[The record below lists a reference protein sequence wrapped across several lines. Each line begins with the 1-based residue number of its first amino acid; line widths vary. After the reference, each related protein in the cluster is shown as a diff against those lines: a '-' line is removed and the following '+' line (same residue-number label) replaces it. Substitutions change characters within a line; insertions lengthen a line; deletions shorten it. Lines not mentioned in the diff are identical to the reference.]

1 MKISKIATK
10 WLSVAATAVMLLSM
24 ASAGF
29 GASAAA
35 QTKKFLDPFDESS
48 YQKVNGHWTFT
59 KADRYTV
66 TLPDNYDVDLAKI
79 DGNGG
84 VFGFNP
90 NKPALA
96 AFSTGKTLKLF
107 KEIYGDTPYVRKN
120 NLMKNYVAVE
130 TEMVYHFANG
140 FKDFEFMGIASSDSG
155 SGNWAGAYGMEEDP
169 VVEFYYSDRA
179 DGGWKAMTYASL
191 RVMPA
196 AESSTYCYFT
206 NGERNTSSAKP
217 TIPTSA
223 RYLKIRFKNGCTY
236 DKASGKWEENYKNWQ
251 CVLGYLLVN
260 EYTAPQSGNSGSG
273 NQSQVSK
280 PGSTDQTG
288 SSAPG
293 SSAPGSSVPGSS
305 GRPDGENVTSGS
317 VSDTSSDN
325 TADVSQTPDGK
336 QPDTADKPANGTA
349 GLTDEEVIA
358 KYGDGDTR
366 FEKHMD
372 GDSVIYVLTSRKND
386 WVFNGILIACN
397 AVVLAGIAVAA
408 ILIARKKGS
417 GQ

>member
-1 MKISKIATK
+1 MKLSKIVIK
-10 WLSVAATAVMLLSM
+10 WLSVAVTAVMLLSM
-24 ASAGF
+24 ASVGF
-29 GASAAA
+29 GVSAAA

-48 YQKVNGHWTFT
+48 YQQVNGHWTFT

-79 DGNGG
+79 DSNGG

-96 AFSTGKTLKLF
+96 AFNTGKTLKLF
-107 KEIYGDTPYVRKN
+107 KEIYGDTPYTRKS

-140 FKDFEFMGIASSDSG
+140 FKNFEFMGIASSDSG
-155 SGNWAGAYGMEEDP
+155 SGNWAGAYGMEENP
-169 VVEFYYSDRA
+169 PVEFYYSDRA
-179 DGGWKAMTYASL
+179 DGGWKSMSYASL

-206 NGERNTSSAKP
+206 NGDRNTSSAKP
-217 TIPTSA
+217 SIPTSA

-236 DKASGKWEENYKNWQ
+236 DKKTGHWEENYKNWQ

-280 PGSTDQTG
+280 PGSGNQTG
-288 SSAPG
+288 SGNSG
-293 SSAPGSSVPGSS
+293 SVS
-305 GRPDGENVTSGS
+305 RPDGGNTASGS
-317 VSDTSSDN
+317 VSDTDSDN
-325 TADVSQTPDGK
+325 TVDVSQTPDGK
-336 QPDTADKPANGTA
+336 QPDAADTSVDGTA
-349 GLTDEEVIA
+349 GLTDQEVIA
-358 KYGDGDTR
+358 KYGDGNTQ
-366 FEKHMD
+366 FEKYMD

-386 WVFNGILIACN
+386 WVFNGILIGCN
-397 AVVLAGIAVAA
+397 VVVLAGIAVAA

-417 GQ
+417 GK

>member
-1 MKISKIATK
+1 MKLSKIVIK

-24 ASAGF
+24 ASVGF
-29 GASAAA
+29 GVSAAA

-48 YQKVNGHWTFT
+48 YQQVNGHWTFT

-79 DGNGG
+79 DSNGG

-96 AFSTGKTLKLF
+96 AFNTGKTLKLF
-107 KEIYGDTPYVRKN
+107 KEIYGNTPYTRKS

-140 FKDFEFMGIASSDSG
+140 FKNFEFMGIASSDSG
-155 SGNWAGAYGMEEDP
+155 SGNWAGAYGMEENP
-169 VVEFYYSDRA
+169 PVEFYYSDRA
-179 DGGWKAMTYASL
+179 DGGWKSMSYASL

-206 NGERNTSSAKP
+206 NGDRNTSSAKP
-217 TIPTSA
+217 SIPTSA

-236 DKASGKWEENYKNWQ
+236 DKKTGHWEENYKNWQ

-280 PGSTDQTG
+280 PDKNNQAGSNN
-288 SSAPG
+288 SNAVS
-293 SSAPGSSVPGSS
+293 
-305 GRPDGENVTSGS
+305 RPDGENTASDS
-317 VSDTSSDN
+317 VSNAGSDDAADTP
-325 TADVSQTPDGK
+325 QTPDGK
-336 QPDTADKPANGTA
+336 QPDAADTSVDGTA
-349 GLTDEEVIA
+349 GLTDKEVIA
-358 KYGDGDTR
+358 KYGDGNTQ
-366 FEKHMD
+366 FEKYMD

-386 WVFNGILIACN
+386 WVFNGILIGCN
-397 AVVLAGIAVAA
+397 VVVLTGIAVAA

-417 GQ
+417 GK

>member
-1 MKISKIATK
+1 MKLSKIVIK
-10 WLSVAATAVMLLSM
+10 WLSVAVTAVMLLSM
-24 ASAGF
+24 ASVGF
-29 GASAAA
+29 GVSAAA

-48 YQKVNGHWTFT
+48 YQQVNGHWTFT

-79 DGNGG
+79 DSNGG

-96 AFSTGKTLKLF
+96 AFNTGKTLKLF
-107 KEIYGDTPYVRKN
+107 KEIYGDTPYTRKS

-140 FKDFEFMGIASSDSG
+140 FKNFEFMGIASSDSG
-155 SGNWAGAYGMEEDP
+155 SGNWAGAYGMEENP
-169 VVEFYYSDRA
+169 PVEFYYSDRA
-179 DGGWKAMTYASL
+179 DGGWKSMSYASL

-206 NGERNTSSAKP
+206 NGDRNTSSAKP
-217 TIPTSA
+217 SIPTSA

-236 DKASGKWEENYKNWQ
+236 DKKTGHWEENYKNWQ

-280 PGSTDQTG
+280 PGSGNQTG
-288 SSAPG
+288 SGNSG
-293 SSAPGSSVPGSS
+293 SVS
-305 GRPDGENVTSGS
+305 RPDGGNTASGS
-317 VSDTSSDN
+317 VSDTDSDN
-325 TADVSQTPDGK
+325 TVDVSQTPDGK
-336 QPDTADKPANGTA
+336 QPDAADTSVDGTA
-349 GLTDEEVIA
+349 GLTDLEVIA
-358 KYGDGDTR
+358 KYGDGNTQ
-366 FEKHMD
+366 FEKYMD

-386 WVFNGILIACN
+386 WVFNGILIGCN
-397 AVVLAGIAVAA
+397 VVVLAGIAVAA

-417 GQ
+417 GK

>member
-1 MKISKIATK
+1 MKLSKIVIK

-24 ASAGF
+24 ASVGF
-29 GASAAA
+29 GVSAAA

-48 YQKVNGHWTFT
+48 YQQVNGHWTFT

-79 DGNGG
+79 DSNGG

-96 AFSTGKTLKLF
+96 AFNTGKTLKLF
-107 KEIYGDTPYVRKN
+107 KEIYGNTPYTRKS

-140 FKDFEFMGIASSDSG
+140 FKNFEFMGIASSDSG
-155 SGNWAGAYGMEEDP
+155 SGNWAGAYGMEENP
-169 VVEFYYSDRA
+169 PVEFYYSDRA
-179 DGGWKAMTYASL
+179 DGGWKSMSYASL

-206 NGERNTSSAKP
+206 NGDRNTSSAKP
-217 TIPTSA
+217 SIPTSA

-236 DKASGKWEENYKNWQ
+236 DKKTGHWEENYKNWQ

-280 PGSTDQTG
+280 PDKNNQAGSNN
-288 SSAPG
+288 SNAVS
-293 SSAPGSSVPGSS
+293 
-305 GRPDGENVTSGS
+305 RPDGENTASDS
-317 VSDTSSDN
+317 VSNAGSDDAADTP
-325 TADVSQTPDGK
+325 QTPDGK
-336 QPDTADKPANGTA
+336 QPDAADTSVDGTA
-349 GLTDEEVIA
+349 GLTDKEVIA
-358 KYGDGDTR
+358 KYGDGNTQ
-366 FEKHMD
+366 FEKYMD

-386 WVFNGILIACN
+386 WVFNGILIGCN
-397 AVVLAGIAVAA
+397 VVVLAGIAVAA

-417 GQ
+417 GK

>member
-1 MKISKIATK
+1 MKLSKIVIK

-24 ASAGF
+24 ASVGF
-29 GASAAA
+29 GVSAAA

-48 YQKVNGHWTFT
+48 YQQVNGHWTFT

-79 DGNGG
+79 DSNGG

-96 AFSTGKTLKLF
+96 AFNTGKTLKLF
-107 KEIYGDTPYVRKN
+107 KEIYGNTPYTRKS

-155 SGNWAGAYGMEEDP
+155 SGNWAGAYGMEENP
-169 VVEFYYSDRA
+169 PVEFYYSDRA
-179 DGGWKAMTYASL
+179 DGGWKAMKYASL

-196 AESSTYCYFT
+196 AEASTYCYFT

-236 DKASGKWEENYKNWQ
+236 DKKTGHWEENYKNWQ

-280 PGSTDQTG
+280 PDKNNQAGSGNSG
-288 SSAPG
+288 SVS
-293 SSAPGSSVPGSS
+293 
-305 GRPDGENVTSGS
+305 RPDGGNTASGS
-317 VSDTSSDN
+317 VSDTDSDN
-325 TADVSQTPDGK
+325 TVDVSQTPDGK
-336 QPDTADKPANGTA
+336 QPDAADTSVDGTA
-349 GLTDEEVIA
+349 GLTDKEVIA
-358 KYGDGDTR
+358 KYGDGNTQ
-366 FEKHMD
+366 FEKYMD

-386 WVFNGILIACN
+386 WVFNGILIGCN
-397 AVVLAGIAVAA
+397 VVVLAGIAVAA

-417 GQ
+417 GK

>member
-1 MKISKIATK
+1 MKLSKIVIK

-24 ASAGF
+24 ASVGF
-29 GASAAA
+29 GVSAAA

-48 YQKVNGHWTFT
+48 YQQVNGHWTFT

-96 AFSTGKTLKLF
+96 AFNTGKTLKLF
-107 KEIYGDTPYVRKN
+107 KEIYGNTPYTRKS

-140 FKDFEFMGIASSDSG
+140 FKNFEFMGIASSDSG
-155 SGNWAGAYGMEEDP
+155 SGNWAGAYGMEENP
-169 VVEFYYSDRA
+169 PVEFYYSDRA
-179 DGGWKAMTYASL
+179 DGGWKSMSYASL

-206 NGERNTSSAKP
+206 NGDRNTSSAKP
-217 TIPTSA
+217 SIPTSA

-236 DKASGKWEENYKNWQ
+236 DKKTGHWEENYKNWQ

-280 PGSTDQTG
+280 PGSGNQTG
-288 SSAPG
+288 SGNSG
-293 SSAPGSSVPGSS
+293 SVS
-305 GRPDGENVTSGS
+305 RPDGGNTASGS
-317 VSDTSSDN
+317 VSDTDSDN
-325 TADVSQTPDGK
+325 TVDVSQTPDGN
-336 QPDTADKPANGTA
+336 QPDAADTSVDGTA
-349 GLTDEEVIA
+349 GLTDKEVIA
-358 KYGDGDTR
+358 KYGDGNTQ
-366 FEKHMD
+366 FEKYMD

-386 WVFNGILIACN
+386 WVFNGILIGCN
-397 AVVLAGIAVAA
+397 VVVLAGIAVAA

-417 GQ
+417 GK

>member
-1 MKISKIATK
+1 MKLSKIVIK

-24 ASAGF
+24 ASVGF
-29 GASAAA
+29 GVSAAA

-48 YQKVNGHWTFT
+48 YQQVNGHWTFT

-79 DGNGG
+79 DSNGG

-96 AFSTGKTLKLF
+96 AFNTGKTLKLF
-107 KEIYGDTPYVRKN
+107 KEIYGDTPYTRKS

-140 FKDFEFMGIASSDSG
+140 FKNFEFMGIASSDSG
-155 SGNWAGAYGMEEDP
+155 SGNWAGAYGMEENP
-169 VVEFYYSDRA
+169 PVEFYYSDRA
-179 DGGWKAMTYASL
+179 DGGWKSMSYASL

-206 NGERNTSSAKP
+206 NGDRNTSSAKP
-217 TIPTSA
+217 SIPTSA

-236 DKASGKWEENYKNWQ
+236 DKKTGHWEENYKNWQ

-280 PGSTDQTG
+280 PGSGNQTG
-288 SSAPG
+288 SGNSG
-293 SSAPGSSVPGSS
+293 SVS
-305 GRPDGENVTSGS
+305 RPDGGNTASGS
-317 VSDTSSDN
+317 VSDTDSDN
-325 TADVSQTPDGK
+325 TVDVSQTPDGN
-336 QPDTADKPANGTA
+336 QPDTPDKPADGTA
-349 GLTDEEVIA
+349 GLTDQEVIA
-358 KYGDGDTR
+358 KYGDGNTQ

-386 WVFNGILIACN
+386 WVFNGILIGCN
-397 AVVLAGIAVAA
+397 VVVLAGIAVAA

-417 GQ
+417 GK

>member
-29 GASAAA
+29 GVSAAA

-48 YQKVNGHWTFT
+48 YQQVNGHWTFT

-79 DGNGG
+79 DSNGG

-96 AFSTGKTLKLF
+96 AFNTGKTLKLF
-107 KEIYGDTPYVRKN
+107 KEIYGNTPYTRKS

-140 FKDFEFMGIASSDSG
+140 FKNFEFMGIASSDSG
-155 SGNWAGAYGMEEDP
+155 SGNWAGAYGMEENP
-169 VVEFYYSDRA
+169 PVEFYYSDRA
-179 DGGWKAMTYASL
+179 DGGWKSMSYASL

-206 NGERNTSSAKP
+206 NGDRNTSSAKP
-217 TIPTSA
+217 SIPTSA

-236 DKASGKWEENYKNWQ
+236 DKKTGHWEENYKNWQ

-273 NQSQVSK
+273 NQSTVSK
-280 PGSTDQTG
+280 PGSGNQTG
-288 SSAPG
+288 SGNSG
-293 SSAPGSSVPGSS
+293 SVS
-305 GRPDGENVTSGS
+305 RPDGGNTASGS
-317 VSDTSSDN
+317 VSDTDSDN
-325 TADVSQTPDGK
+325 TVDVSQTPDGN
-336 QPDTADKPANGTA
+336 QPDTPDKPADGTA
-349 GLTDEEVIA
+349 GLTDQEVIA
-358 KYGDGDTR
+358 KYGDGNTQ
-366 FEKHMD
+366 FEKYMD

-386 WVFNGILIACN
+386 WVFNGILIGCN
-397 AVVLAGIAVAA
+397 VVVLAGIAVAA

-417 GQ
+417 GK

>member
-1 MKISKIATK
+1 M
-10 WLSVAATAVMLLSM
+10 
-24 ASAGF
+24 
-29 GASAAA
+29 
-35 QTKKFLDPFDESS
+35 
-48 YQKVNGHWTFT
+48 
-59 KADRYTV
+59 
-66 TLPDNYDVDLAKI
+66 
-79 DGNGG
+79 
-84 VFGFNP
+84 
-90 NKPALA
+90 
-96 AFSTGKTLKLF
+96 
-107 KEIYGDTPYVRKN
+107 
-120 NLMKNYVAVE
+120 
-130 TEMVYHFANG
+130 
-140 FKDFEFMGIASSDSG
+140 
-155 SGNWAGAYGMEEDP
+155 
-169 VVEFYYSDRA
+169 
-179 DGGWKAMTYASL
+179 
-191 RVMPA
+191 
-196 AESSTYCYFT
+196 
-206 NGERNTSSAKP
+206 
-217 TIPTSA
+217 
-223 RYLKIRFKNGCTY
+223 
-236 DKASGKWEENYKNWQ
+236 
-251 CVLGYLLVN
+251 LGYLLVN
-260 EYTAPQSGNSGSG
+260 EYTAPQSGSSGSG

-293 SSAPGSSVPGSS
+293 SSAPGSSAPGSS

-325 TADVSQTPDGK
+325 TVDVSQTPDGK

-417 GQ
+417 RQ

>member
-1 MKISKIATK
+1 MKLSKIVIK

-24 ASAGF
+24 ASVGF
-29 GASAAA
+29 GVSAAA

-48 YQKVNGHWTFT
+48 YQQVNGHWTFT

-79 DGNGG
+79 DSNGG

-96 AFSTGKTLKLF
+96 AFNTGKTLKLF
-107 KEIYGDTPYVRKN
+107 KEIYGNTPYTRKS

-155 SGNWAGAYGMEEDP
+155 SGNWAGAYGMEENP
-169 VVEFYYSDRA
+169 PVEFYYSDRA
-179 DGGWKAMTYASL
+179 DGGWKSMSYASL

-206 NGERNTSSAKP
+206 NGDRNTSSAKP
-217 TIPTSA
+217 SIPTSA

-236 DKASGKWEENYKNWQ
+236 DKKTGHWEENYKNWQ

-280 PGSTDQTG
+280 PDKNNQAGSGNSG
-288 SSAPG
+288 SVS
-293 SSAPGSSVPGSS
+293 
-305 GRPDGENVTSGS
+305 RPDGGNTASGS
-317 VSDTSSDN
+317 VSDTDSDN
-325 TADVSQTPDGK
+325 TVDVSQTPDGK
-336 QPDTADKPANGTA
+336 QPDAADTSVDGTA
-349 GLTDEEVIA
+349 GLTDKEVIA
-358 KYGDGDTR
+358 KYGDGNTQ
-366 FEKHMD
+366 FEKYMD

-386 WVFNGILIACN
+386 WVFNGILIGCN
-397 AVVLAGIAVAA
+397 VVVLAGIAVAA

-417 GQ
+417 GK

>member
-1 MKISKIATK
+1 MKLSKIVIK

-24 ASAGF
+24 ASVGF
-29 GASAAA
+29 GVSAAA

-48 YQKVNGHWTFT
+48 YQQVNGHWTFT

-96 AFSTGKTLKLF
+96 AFNTGKTLKLF
-107 KEIYGDTPYVRKN
+107 KEIYGDTPYTRKS

-140 FKDFEFMGIASSDSG
+140 FKNFEFMGIASSDSG
-155 SGNWAGAYGMEEDP
+155 SGNWAGAYGMEENP
-169 VVEFYYSDRA
+169 PVEFYYSDRA
-179 DGGWKAMTYASL
+179 DGGWKSMSYASL

-206 NGERNTSSAKP
+206 NGDRNTSSAKP
-217 TIPTSA
+217 SIPTSA

-236 DKASGKWEENYKNWQ
+236 DKKTGHWEENYKNWQ

-280 PGSTDQTG
+280 PDKNNQAGSNN
-288 SSAPG
+288 SNAVS
-293 SSAPGSSVPGSS
+293 
-305 GRPDGENVTSGS
+305 RPDGENTASDS
-317 VSDTSSDN
+317 VSNAGSDDAADTP
-325 TADVSQTPDGK
+325 QTPDGK
-336 QPDTADKPANGTA
+336 QPDAADTSVDGTA
-349 GLTDEEVIA
+349 GLTDKEVIA
-358 KYGDGDTR
+358 KYGDGNTQ
-366 FEKHMD
+366 FEKYMD

-386 WVFNGILIACN
+386 WVFNGILIGCN
-397 AVVLAGIAVAA
+397 VVVLAGIAVAA

-417 GQ
+417 GK

>member
-1 MKISKIATK
+1 MKLSKIVIK

-29 GASAAA
+29 GVSAAA

-48 YQKVNGHWTFT
+48 YQQVNGHWTFT

-79 DGNGG
+79 DSNGG

-96 AFSTGKTLKLF
+96 AFNTGKTLKLF
-107 KEIYGDTPYVRKN
+107 KEIYGNTPYTRKS

-140 FKDFEFMGIASSDSG
+140 FKNFEFMGIASSDSG
-155 SGNWAGAYGMEEDP
+155 SGNWAGAYGMEENP
-169 VVEFYYSDRA
+169 PVEFYYSDRA
-179 DGGWKAMTYASL
+179 DGGWKSMSYASL

-206 NGERNTSSAKP
+206 NGDRNTSSAKP
-217 TIPTSA
+217 SIPTSA

-236 DKASGKWEENYKNWQ
+236 DKKTGHWEENYKNWQ

-280 PGSTDQTG
+280 PDKNNQAGSGNSG
-288 SSAPG
+288 SVS
-293 SSAPGSSVPGSS
+293 
-305 GRPDGENVTSGS
+305 RPDGGNTASGS
-317 VSDTSSDN
+317 VSDTDSDN
-325 TADVSQTPDGK
+325 TVDVSQTPDGK
-336 QPDTADKPANGTA
+336 QPDAADTSVDGTA
-349 GLTDEEVIA
+349 GLTDKEVIA
-358 KYGDGDTR
+358 KYGDGNTQ
-366 FEKHMD
+366 FEKYMD

-386 WVFNGILIACN
+386 WVFNGILIGCN
-397 AVVLAGIAVAA
+397 VVVLAGIAVAA

-417 GQ
+417 GK

>member
-1 MKISKIATK
+1 MKLSKIVIK

-24 ASAGF
+24 ASVGF
-29 GASAAA
+29 GVSAAA

-48 YQKVNGHWTFT
+48 YQQVNGHWTFT

-96 AFSTGKTLKLF
+96 AFNTGKTLKLF
-107 KEIYGDTPYVRKN
+107 KEIYGNTPYTRKS

-140 FKDFEFMGIASSDSG
+140 FKNFEFMGIASSDSG
-155 SGNWAGAYGMEEDP
+155 SGNWAGAYGMEENP
-169 VVEFYYSDRA
+169 PVEFYYSDRA
-179 DGGWKAMTYASL
+179 DGGWKSMSYASL

-206 NGERNTSSAKP
+206 NGDRNTSSAKP
-217 TIPTSA
+217 SIPTSA

-236 DKASGKWEENYKNWQ
+236 DKKTGHWEENYKNWQ

-280 PGSTDQTG
+280 PGSGNQTG
-288 SSAPG
+288 SGNSG
-293 SSAPGSSVPGSS
+293 SVS
-305 GRPDGENVTSGS
+305 RPDGGNTASGS
-317 VSDTSSDN
+317 VSDTESDN
-325 TADVSQTPDGK
+325 TVDVSQTPDGN
-336 QPDTADKPANGTA
+336 QPDTPDKPADGTA
-349 GLTDEEVIA
+349 GLTDKEVIA
-358 KYGDGDTR
+358 KYGDGNTQ
-366 FEKHMD
+366 FEKYMD

-386 WVFNGILIACN
+386 WVFNGILIGCN
-397 AVVLAGIAVAA
+397 VVVLAGIAVAA

-417 GQ
+417 GK

>member
-1 MKISKIATK
+1 MKLSKIVIK

-24 ASAGF
+24 ASVGF
-29 GASAAA
+29 GVSAAA

-48 YQKVNGHWTFT
+48 YQQVNGHWTFT

-96 AFSTGKTLKLF
+96 AFNTGKTLKLF
-107 KEIYGDTPYVRKN
+107 KEIYGDTPYTRKS

-140 FKDFEFMGIASSDSG
+140 FKNFEFMGIASSDSG
-155 SGNWAGAYGMEEDP
+155 SGNWAGAYGMEENP
-169 VVEFYYSDRA
+169 PVEFYYSDRA
-179 DGGWKAMTYASL
+179 DGGWKSMSYASL

-206 NGERNTSSAKP
+206 NGDRNTSSAKP
-217 TIPTSA
+217 SIPTSA

-236 DKASGKWEENYKNWQ
+236 DKKTGHWEENYKNWQ

-280 PGSTDQTG
+280 PDKNNQAGSNN
-288 SSAPG
+288 SNAVS
-293 SSAPGSSVPGSS
+293 
-305 GRPDGENVTSGS
+305 RPDGENTASDS
-317 VSDTSSDN
+317 VSNAGSDDAADTP
-325 TADVSQTPDGK
+325 QTPDGK
-336 QPDTADKPANGTA
+336 QPDAADTSVDGTA
-349 GLTDEEVIA
+349 GLTDKEVIA
-358 KYGDGDTR
+358 KYGDGNTQ
-366 FEKHMD
+366 FEKYMD

-386 WVFNGILIACN
+386 WVFNGILIGCN
-397 AVVLAGIAVAA
+397 VVVLAGIAVTA

-417 GQ
+417 GK

>member
-1 MKISKIATK
+1 MKLSKIVIK

-24 ASAGF
+24 ASVGF
-29 GASAAA
+29 GVSAAA

-48 YQKVNGHWTFT
+48 YQQVNGHWTFT

-79 DGNGG
+79 DSNGG

-96 AFSTGKTLKLF
+96 AFNTGKTLKLF
-107 KEIYGDTPYVRKN
+107 KEIYGNTPYTRKS

-140 FKDFEFMGIASSDSG
+140 FKNFEFMGIASSDSG
-155 SGNWAGAYGMEEDP
+155 SGNWAGAYGMEENP
-169 VVEFYYSDRA
+169 PVEFYYSDRA
-179 DGGWKAMTYASL
+179 DGGWKSMSYASL

-206 NGERNTSSAKP
+206 NGDRNTSSAKP
-217 TIPTSA
+217 SIPTSA

-236 DKASGKWEENYKNWQ
+236 DKKTGHWEENYKNWQ

-280 PGSTDQTG
+280 PDKNNQAGSG
-288 SSAPG
+288 
-293 SSAPGSSVPGSS
+293 
-305 GRPDGENVTSGS
+305 NSGS
-317 VSDTSSDN
+317 VSRPDGGNTASGIVSDTDSDN
-325 TADVSQTPDGK
+325 TVDVSQTPDGK
-336 QPDTADKPANGTA
+336 QPDAADTSVDGTA
-349 GLTDEEVIA
+349 GLTDKEVIA
-358 KYGDGDTR
+358 KYGDGNTQ
-366 FEKHMD
+366 FEKYMD

-386 WVFNGILIACN
+386 WVFNGILIGCN
-397 AVVLAGIAVAA
+397 VVVLAGIAVAA

-417 GQ
+417 GK

>member
-1 MKISKIATK
+1 MKLSKIVIK

-24 ASAGF
+24 ASVGF
-29 GASAAA
+29 GVSAAA

-48 YQKVNGHWTFT
+48 YQQVNGHWTFT

-79 DGNGG
+79 DSNGG

-96 AFSTGKTLKLF
+96 AFNTGKTLKLF
-107 KEIYGDTPYVRKN
+107 KEIYGDTPYTRKS

-140 FKDFEFMGIASSDSG
+140 FKNFEFMGIASSDSG
-155 SGNWAGAYGMEEDP
+155 SGNWAGAYGMEENP
-169 VVEFYYSDRA
+169 PVEFYYSDRA
-179 DGGWKAMTYASL
+179 DGGWKSMSYASL

-206 NGERNTSSAKP
+206 NGDRNTSSAKP
-217 TIPTSA
+217 SIPTSA

-236 DKASGKWEENYKNWQ
+236 DKKTGHWEENYKNWQ

-280 PGSTDQTG
+280 PGSGNQTG
-288 SSAPG
+288 SGNSG
-293 SSAPGSSVPGSS
+293 SVS
-305 GRPDGENVTSGS
+305 RPDGGNTASGS
-317 VSDTSSDN
+317 VSDTDSDN
-325 TADVSQTPDGK
+325 TVDVSQTPDGK
-336 QPDTADKPANGTA
+336 QPDAADTSVDGTA
-349 GLTDEEVIA
+349 GLTDKEVIA
-358 KYGDGDTR
+358 KYGDGNTQ
-366 FEKHMD
+366 FEKYMD

-417 GQ
+417 GK

>member
-29 GASAAA
+29 GVSAAA

-48 YQKVNGHWTFT
+48 YQQVNGHWTFT

-96 AFSTGKTLKLF
+96 AFNTGKTLKLF
-107 KEIYGDTPYVRKN
+107 KEIYGNTPYTRKS

-140 FKDFEFMGIASSDSG
+140 FKNFEFMGIASSDSG
-155 SGNWAGAYGMEEDP
+155 SGNWAGAYGMEENP
-169 VVEFYYSDRA
+169 PVEFYYSDRA
-179 DGGWKAMTYASL
+179 DGGWKSMSYASL

-206 NGERNTSSAKP
+206 NGDRNTSSAKP
-217 TIPTSA
+217 SIPTSA

-236 DKASGKWEENYKNWQ
+236 DKKTGHWEENYKNWQ

-280 PGSTDQTG
+280 PGSGNQTG
-288 SSAPG
+288 SGNSG
-293 SSAPGSSVPGSS
+293 SVS
-305 GRPDGENVTSGS
+305 RPDGGNTASGS
-317 VSDTSSDN
+317 VSDTDSDN
-325 TADVSQTPDGK
+325 TVDVSQTPDGN
-336 QPDTADKPANGTA
+336 QPDAADTSVDGTA
-349 GLTDEEVIA
+349 GLTDKEVIA
-358 KYGDGDTR
+358 KYGDGNTQ
-366 FEKHMD
+366 FEKYMD

-386 WVFNGILIACN
+386 WVFNGILIGCN
-397 AVVLAGIAVAA
+397 VVVLAGIAVAA

-417 GQ
+417 GK

>member
-1 MKISKIATK
+1 MKLSKIVIK

-24 ASAGF
+24 ASVGF
-29 GASAAA
+29 GVSAAA

-48 YQKVNGHWTFT
+48 YQQVNGHWTFT

-79 DGNGG
+79 DSNGG

-96 AFSTGKTLKLF
+96 AFNTGKTLKLF
-107 KEIYGDTPYVRKN
+107 KEIYGNTPYTRKS

-140 FKDFEFMGIASSDSG
+140 FKNFEFMGIASSDSG
-155 SGNWAGAYGMEEDP
+155 SGNWAGAYGMEENP
-169 VVEFYYSDRA
+169 PVEFYYSDRA
-179 DGGWKAMTYASL
+179 DGGWKSMSYASL

-206 NGERNTSSAKP
+206 NGDRNTSSAKP
-217 TIPTSA
+217 SIPTSA

-236 DKASGKWEENYKNWQ
+236 DKKTGHWEENYKNWQ

-280 PGSTDQTG
+280 PDKNNQAGSGNSG
-288 SSAPG
+288 SVS
-293 SSAPGSSVPGSS
+293 
-305 GRPDGENVTSGS
+305 RPDGGNTASGS
-317 VSDTSSDN
+317 VSDTDSDN
-325 TADVSQTPDGK
+325 TVDVSQTPDGK
-336 QPDTADKPANGTA
+336 QPDAADTSVDGTA
-349 GLTDEEVIA
+349 GLTDKEVIA
-358 KYGDGDTR
+358 KYGDGNTQ
-366 FEKHMD
+366 FEKYMD

-386 WVFNGILIACN
+386 WVFNGILIGCN
-397 AVVLAGIAVAA
+397 VVVLAGIAVAA

-417 GQ
+417 GK

>member
-1 MKISKIATK
+1 MKLSKIVIK

-24 ASAGF
+24 ASVGF
-29 GASAAA
+29 GVSAAA

-79 DGNGG
+79 DSNGG

-96 AFSTGKTLKLF
+96 AFNTGKTLKLF
-107 KEIYGDTPYVRKN
+107 KEIYGNTPYTRKS

-140 FKDFEFMGIASSDSG
+140 FKNFEFMGIASSDSG
-155 SGNWAGAYGMEEDP
+155 SGNWAGAYGMEENP
-169 VVEFYYSDRA
+169 PVEFYYSDRA
-179 DGGWKAMTYASL
+179 DGGWKSMSYASL

-206 NGERNTSSAKP
+206 NGDRNTSSAKP
-217 TIPTSA
+217 SIPTSA

-236 DKASGKWEENYKNWQ
+236 DKKTGHWEENYKNWQ

-280 PGSTDQTG
+280 PGSGNQTG
-288 SSAPG
+288 SGNSG
-293 SSAPGSSVPGSS
+293 SVS
-305 GRPDGENVTSGS
+305 RPDGGNTASGS
-317 VSDTSSDN
+317 VSDTESDN
-325 TADVSQTPDGK
+325 TVDVSQTPDGN
-336 QPDTADKPANGTA
+336 QPDTPDKPADGTA
-349 GLTDEEVIA
+349 GLTDKEVIA
-358 KYGDGDTR
+358 KYGDGNTQ
-366 FEKHMD
+366 FEKYMD

-386 WVFNGILIACN
+386 WVFNGILIGCN
-397 AVVLAGIAVAA
+397 VVVLAGIAVAA

-417 GQ
+417 GK

>member
-1 MKISKIATK
+1 MKLSKMVIK

-24 ASAGF
+24 ASVGF
-29 GASAAA
+29 GVSAAA

-48 YQKVNGHWTFT
+48 YQQVNGHWTFT

-79 DGNGG
+79 DSNGG

-96 AFSTGKTLKLF
+96 AFNTGKTLKLF
-107 KEIYGDTPYVRKN
+107 KEIYGNTPYTRKS

-140 FKDFEFMGIASSDSG
+140 FKNFEFMGIASSDSG
-155 SGNWAGAYGMEEDP
+155 SGNWAGAYGMEENP
-169 VVEFYYSDRA
+169 PVEFYYSDRA
-179 DGGWKAMTYASL
+179 DGGWKSMSYASL

-206 NGERNTSSAKP
+206 NGDRNTSSAKP
-217 TIPTSA
+217 SIPTSA

-236 DKASGKWEENYKNWQ
+236 DKKTGHWEENYKNWQ

-280 PGSTDQTG
+280 PDKNNQAGSGNSG
-288 SSAPG
+288 SVS
-293 SSAPGSSVPGSS
+293 
-305 GRPDGENVTSGS
+305 RPDGGNTASGS
-317 VSDTSSDN
+317 VSDTDSDN
-325 TADVSQTPDGK
+325 TVDVSQTPDGK
-336 QPDTADKPANGTA
+336 QPDAADTSVDGTA
-349 GLTDEEVIA
+349 GLTDKEVIA
-358 KYGDGDTR
+358 KYGDGNTQ
-366 FEKHMD
+366 FEKYMD

-386 WVFNGILIACN
+386 WVFNGILIGCN
-397 AVVLAGIAVAA
+397 VVVLAGIAVAA

-417 GQ
+417 GK

>member
-29 GASAAA
+29 GVSAAA

-48 YQKVNGHWTFT
+48 YQQVNGHWTFT

-96 AFSTGKTLKLF
+96 AFNTGKTLKLF
-107 KEIYGDTPYVRKN
+107 KEIYGDTPYTRKS

-155 SGNWAGAYGMEEDP
+155 SGNWAGAYGMEENP
-169 VVEFYYSDRA
+169 PVEFYYSDRA
-179 DGGWKAMTYASL
+179 DGGWKAMKYASL

-196 AESSTYCYFT
+196 AEASTYCYFT

-236 DKASGKWEENYKNWQ
+236 DKTSGHWEENYKNWQ

-273 NQSQVSK
+273 NQSTVSK
-280 PGSTDQTG
+280 PGSGNQTG
-288 SSAPG
+288 SGNSG
-293 SSAPGSSVPGSS
+293 SVS
-305 GRPDGENVTSGS
+305 RPDGGNTASGS
-317 VSDTSSDN
+317 VSDTDSDN
-325 TADVSQTPDGK
+325 TVDVSQTPDGN
-336 QPDTADKPANGTA
+336 QPDTPDKPANGTA
-349 GLTDEEVIA
+349 GLTDQEVIA
-358 KYGDGDTR
+358 KYGDGNTQ

-386 WVFNGILIACN
+386 WVFNGILIGCN
-397 AVVLAGIAVAA
+397 VVVLAGIAVAA

-417 GQ
+417 RQ